1 MLSKLKSFGLSGK
14 LTGAGGGG
22 FAFALVPPGYLCFV
36 CLFVALVLIALVLPD
51 CLCFVCCFVCLFV
64 ALVLIALVLPG
75 CLCFV
80 CLFVVLVLFVL
91 VPPGCLPIFDN
102 GLMDI

>member
-22 FAFALVPPGYLCFV
+22 FAFALVPPG
-36 CLFVALVLIALVLPD
+36 CL
-51 CLCFVCCFVCLFV
+51 CFVCLFV